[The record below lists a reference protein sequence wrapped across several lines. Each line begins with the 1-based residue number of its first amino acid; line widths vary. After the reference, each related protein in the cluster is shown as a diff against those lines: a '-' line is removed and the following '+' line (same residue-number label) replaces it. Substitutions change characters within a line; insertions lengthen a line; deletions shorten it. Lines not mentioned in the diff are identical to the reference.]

1 VEPSSE
7 YFPAFIATWLVL
19 GLGGTFWIWKI
30 ESPVTKRL
38 ALRVF
43 SIGAAL
49 LFALFV
55 WLITRDPKQMMFL
68 SVPLLLIVFF
78 NLRLVKVCDE
88 CASISRPQGFA
99 MPVHCHK
106 CGAILP

>member
-1 VEPSSE
+1 VEPHSE

-19 GLGGTFWIWKI
+19 GLGGMVWLWRIKN
-30 ESPVTKRL
+30 PATKRL
-38 ALRVF
+38 FLRVF
-43 SIGAAL
+43 AIGTAL

-55 WLITRDPKQMMFL
+55 WLITRDSKQLIFM

-106 CGAILP
+106 CGATLP